1 MTPNPRRPKAE
12 VIPITV
18 PSRAECWR
26 RIRLAESILE
36 HRTLAP
42 DATRRELLK
51 VLRGDLVAAPES
63 GEVS

>member
-1 MTPNPRRPKAE
+1 VSE
-12 VIPITV
+12 VVPINA

-36 HRTLAP
+36 HRTIAP

-51 VLRGDLVAAPES
+51 VLRGEAVARPEP

>member
-1 MTPNPRRPKAE
+1 VSE
-12 VIPITV
+12 VVPIWA

-42 DATRRELLK
+42 DATRRELLNI
-51 VLRGDLVAAPES
+51 LRGDQVAVPEP

>member
-1 MTPNPRRPKAE
+1 MSEVTPIFA
-12 VIPITV
+12 

-36 HRTLAP
+36 HRAIAP
-42 DATRRELLK
+42 ESTRRDLLK
-51 VLRGDLVAAPES
+51 VLRGESVAATEP